1 MKNRDN
7 KRKIRHKR
15 IRAKIKGGATY
26 PRLSVF
32 RSNKHIYL
40 QVIDDAEGKTILSA
54 DDLAINAK
62 SDKKKRAKKES
73 ARVAGK
79 TIAEK
84 LTKKNIKKVVFDRAG
99 YKYHGRVK
107 EAADGAREV
116 GLEF

>member
-1 MKNRDN
+1 MKNRAN

-15 IRAKIKGGATY
+15 IKAKIRSGATY

-54 DDLAINAK
+54 DDLAISVK
-62 SDKKKRAKKES
+62 SDKKKHKKKES

-79 TIAEK
+79 AIAEK
-84 LTKKNIKKVVFDRAG
+84 LTEKNIKKVVFDRAG

-107 EAADGAREV
+107 EAAEGAREA